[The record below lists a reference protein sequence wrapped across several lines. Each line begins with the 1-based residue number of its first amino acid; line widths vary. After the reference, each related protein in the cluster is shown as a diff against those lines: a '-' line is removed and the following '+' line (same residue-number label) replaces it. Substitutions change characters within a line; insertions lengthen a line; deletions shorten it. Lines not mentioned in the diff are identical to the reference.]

1 MTCSA
6 ARLPLQPLARESC
19 CMAAVPQVVWHNPQR
34 IPLHACGRHACC
46 VATRMTTECEATITP
61 MRICFTP
68 TQNCS
73 RPRTHP
79 CLGPSA
85 QLNDHARRATERDH
99 CAYIDPN
106 ANPLSSTNTHMLK
119 PNCANEQSRPS
130 AQLNATIAHIFEPHA
145 KLLAPMTTPMLMPQC
160 APEQSRPSAYNLPH
174 AKLLAPV
181 TLPMLTPKRD

>member
-1 MTCSA
+1 MLHTLPAIEVNATEPEATMRSRAQAASCRLQAQAGVPPAVVPCGVWQRLQVAPVPQVVRLNTQPETETIAETLMRRVRLCYICWSRRVTCSA

-68 TQNCS
+68 TQICS

-79 CLGPSA
+79 CLDPSA

-99 CAYIDPN
+99 CAYI
-106 ANPLSSTNTHMLK
+106 
-119 PNCANEQSRPS
+119 
-130 AQLNATIAHIFEPHA
+130 
-145 KLLAPMTTPMLMPQC
+145 
-160 APEQSRPSAYNLPH
+160 
-174 AKLLAPV
+174 
-181 TLPMLTPKRD
+181 